1 MWKSQSTFKKTK
13 QKKKTNKSLKHS
25 GLWLMDRR
33 LTCPRLMKWGKK
45 KELLMVQSISSAKYY
60 CMRTS
65 LLVPMIWLPTAQ
77 LLLLFFLLFFLF
89 YFLHL
94 ITYMNN
100 RFWYDHMSQVYFHFQ
115 FQGILHVFSTC
126 DHILLT
132 IKWEKETEVIF
143 LYEFMTH
150 EFMS

>member
-89 YFLHL
+89 YFLDTIYIYIHPNDSKLFWTAFHL
-94 ITYMNN
+94 TDGQWWKNFIVM
-100 RFWYDHMSQVYFHFQ
+100 
-115 FQGILHVFSTC
+115 GFSLPKSEMFFT
-126 DHILLT
+126 
-132 IKWEKETEVIF
+132 
-143 LYEFMTH
+143 
-150 EFMS
+150 S